1 MWKTFEKTG
10 YFPFFQKFSTAFSE
24 PWMQCTDN
32 FLCPPEI
39 VDISVRGH
47 RDPQKSFL
55 IFSVFHKRSE
65 LFFLRGCTDR
75 FGLVYRQPFH
85 QPAEFLTGEEPCL
98 RSIAWPLEPSVP
110 IQTFLVKDESILILS
125 EYSDKISYPQTFV
138 IRTIVL
144 FM

>member
-32 FLCPPEI
+32 FLSPPET
-39 VDISVRGH
+39 VDISVRSH
-47 RDPQKSFL
+47 RDPRKSFL
-55 IFSVFHKRSE
+55 IFSVFHKGSE

-75 FGLVYRQPFH
+75 FGLVYGQPFH
-85 QPAEFLTGEEPCL
+85 QPAEFLSGEEPCL
-98 RSIAWPLEPSVP
+98 RSIAWPLKPSVS
-110 IQTFLVKDESILILS
+110 IQTFLVKNKSVFVLS
-125 EYSDKISYPQTFV
+125 EYSDKTNYPQTFV